1 MSIPSIVEL
10 AGVFENPG
18 SALRYLVIH
27 EVLQVTEICSREACE
42 GQMKVYNRL
51 KPYLYRCTRKRT
63 CGMYLSVYKD
73 SFFGSTRLSANKVLL
88 IAYLWLTKSLNS
100 AMITQVGVS
109 GNTIT
114 DWTNHLRGLRPQQAV
129 RKKHLTVAVAVEGS
143 TPSFTAVV
151 IIRSCSQVVL
161 NRRYECQHHR
171 W

>member
-27 EVLQVTEICSREACE
+27 EVLQVPEICSREACE

-73 SFFGSTRLSANKVLL
+73 SFFGSKRLSANKVLL

-114 DWTNHLRGLRPQQAV
+114 DSLSKSMNPSLGSESTIVDTELKACGSLEAWRSLLRDACLP
-129 RKKHLTVAVAVEGS
+129 
-143 TPSFTAVV
+143 
-151 IIRSCSQVVL
+151 
-161 NRRYECQHHR
+161 
-171 W
+171 